1 MKFLN
6 NQFHLCTASI
16 FEITLSMIRNISLQ
30 TILTVLGA
38 GFMLSAQAQPE
49 LLPSPASYSHVKQK
63 NGLWTFYR
71 YPNQIISA
79 TFIPINS
86 ERDEQISDA
95 VIAKRLQQRPLVKK
109 QAGAITLQ
117 WPDASLKVTDSS
129 IFFTLANRQD
139 LILTNASY
147 SDSLRG
153 LHFRLEESE
162 KIFGTGS
169 RSLPLNRRGYSLPL
183 HNNPWY
189 GYSLNADALNYSVPV
204 IMSSRGYALFIDNP
218 SSGRL
223 DIGKTNPDMLSY
235 TTGSGRLSFYLI
247 PGKNYSEILSRLH
260 ALVGTQTMPPR
271 WAMGH
276 FMSRF
281 GYTSEVQ
288 VQGILQEMEKNEI
301 PVDAII
307 LDLFWFGDSIKQTMG
322 NLEWVNK
329 KAWPDPEKMIRG
341 WKKKDIHTILIT
353 EPFVVKQS
361 ANYEP
366 SKNYHAR
373 NADGM
378 PYVLNDFYFGE
389 GGLIDIFRKD
399 ASDWFYGKYKKQ
411 MDIGVSGWWGDL
423 GEPEKHPSDML
434 HDLTSQGYY
443 RKFSAPEIHNM
454 YGHTWSKMLYERF
467 RKDYPRRRL
476 FHLNRS
482 GYVGT
487 PRFGSFPWSG
497 DVSRSWEGLQGQI
510 PLMLGMSMSGVPYM
524 HSDAGGFAGGEGDG
538 ELYTRW
544 MQFAAFTPIFRPHGT
559 ALGVIE
565 PSVKDIP
572 SEAALWPEPYRG
584 LAKKAILERYKWL
597 PYNYTLSY
605 EQHVS
610 GKPLVS
616 PVFFLQPAD
625 SNLYKA
631 EDQYLWGEQV
641 MVVPVTGKGQREKK
655 MYIPEGSW
663 TNIHNQHRETG
674 RRWVTQEVQPDAI
687 PVWVKEGSF
696 IPTVTDIRNA
706 SDYANGK
713 LTVTYYPST
722 KPGLY
727 TLYEDDGEN
736 AQAIREKQF
745 ELTKFHSSGI
755 KNNRL
760 RITVSS
766 NNGRYPGRKANRAI
780 TLAIPQT
787 GKPVS
792 VTVNGK
798 TLAIKDCWNDQ
809 RNEIQ
814 VTVSIGNR
822 NQMIDIKL

>member
-1 MKFLN
+1 
-6 NQFHLCTASI
+6 
-16 FEITLSMIRNISLQ
+16 MIRKMSFHAIATLFC
-30 TILTVLGA
+30 A
-38 GFMLSAQAQPE
+38 GCMLHAEAQPE

-71 YPNQIISA
+71 YPNQIIAA
-79 TFIPINS
+79 TYIPNNS
-86 ERDEQISDA
+86 ERDEQVSDA
-95 VIAKRLQQRPLVKK
+95 VIAKRLFQRPLVKK
-109 QAGAITLQ
+109 QAAMVTLQ
-117 WPDASLKVTDSS
+117 WPDAALTVTDSTVLFKLS
-129 IFFTLANRQD
+129 NKQELTLAR
-139 LILTNASY
+139 ASY

-153 LHFRLEESE
+153 LHFKLEESE

-189 GYSLNADALNYSVPV
+189 GYSLQADALNYSVPV
-204 IMSSRGYALFIDNP
+204 LISSRGYALFIDNP

-223 DIGKTNPDMLSY
+223 DIGKSNPDLLSY
-235 TTGSGRLSFYLI
+235 TAGSGRLSFYLI
-247 PGKNYSEILSRLH
+247 PGKDYREILSRLH
-260 ALVGTQTMPPR
+260 ALVGTQSMPPR

-281 GYTSEVQ
+281 GYTSETQ
-288 VQGILQEMEKNEI
+288 AEDILQKMEKENI

-322 NLEWVNK
+322 NLDWVNK

-341 WKKKDIHTILIT
+341 WKKKNIHTILIT

-361 ANYEP
+361 ANYES
-366 SKNYHAR
+366 SKIYHAKDS
-373 NADGM
+373 DGR
-378 PYVLNDFYFGE
+378 PYVMNDFYFGE
-389 GGLIDIFRKD
+389 AGLIDIFRKD

-411 MDIGVSGWWGDL
+411 MDIGVTGWWGDL

-434 HDLTSQGYY
+434 HDLTSLGYY
-443 RKFSAPEIHNM
+443 RKFTAPEIHNM

-467 RKDYPRRRL
+467 SKDYPRRRL

-497 DVSRSWEGLQGQI
+497 DVSRSWEGLLGQI

-524 HSDAGGFAGGEGDG
+524 HSDAGGFAGGDGDG
-538 ELYTRW
+538 ELFTRW
-544 MQFAAFTPIFRPHGT
+544 LQFAAFTPVFRPHGT
-559 ALGVIE
+559 ALGAVE

-572 SEAALWPEPYRG
+572 SEAALWPEPYKSIAR
-584 LAKKAILERYKWL
+584 KAILERYKWL

-641 MVVPVTGKGQREKK
+641 MVVPITGKGLQEKK
-655 MYIPEGSW
+655 MYIPEGVW
-663 TNIHNQHRETG
+663 TNLLNQNRETG
-674 RRWVTQEVQPDAI
+674 PKWVTQLLQPDGI

-713 LTVTYYPST
+713 LTVSYYPSA
-722 KPGLY
+722 KPSAY

-736 AQAIREKQF
+736 ALAIREKQY
-745 ELTKFHSSGI
+745 ELTKFTSSGI
-755 KNNRL
+755 SKNRL
-760 RITVSS
+760 HITVSS
-766 NNGRYPGRKANRAI
+766 NKGKYPGRKADRTI
-780 TLAIPQT
+780 RLVIPQT
-787 GKPVS
+787 GKPV
-792 VTVNGK
+792 
-798 TLAIKDCWNDQ
+798 TLAINGKRVAISDVWNEEKK
-809 RNEIQ
+809 EI
-814 VTVSIGNR
+814 SIKIKPGIQ
-822 NQMIDIKL
+822 NQEINMTF